1 MSNRERIA
9 RAAEE
14 ARLAE
19 VEKVEKAAKKTVK
32 ATSSRSKLAAKAV
45 RMKIVWEVC
54 SANGAA
60 VKTFS
65 YPDKAAA
72 ETATQ
77 ELTRSTGRTHLL
89 RASKVPM
96 E

>member
-1 MSNRERIA
+1 MRHISNRERIA

-19 VEKVEKAAKKTVK
+19 AEKRAAKKK
-32 ATSSRSKLAAKAV
+32 TSSRSKRPVTPV

-54 SANGAA
+54 DGTGRT
-60 VKTFS
+60 VKSFP
-65 YPDKAAA
+65 YPDEAAA
-72 ETATQ
+72 QAQTRA
-77 ELTRSTGRTHLL
+77 LTNSTGRTHTL
-89 RASKVPM
+89 RPTKVPL